1 MSLDDQRKRIDE
13 LDEQILNLLNE
24 RVRCAA
30 EIGRIKHQNGG
41 EIYVASR
48 EEQVFRKLEAPC
60 FAFTAV
66 ICINRVG

>member
-13 LDEQILNLLNE
+13 LDEQILQLLNE

-30 EIGRIKHQNGG
+30 EIGRIKRENGG

-48 EEQVFRKLEAPC
+48 EEQVLKKLEVLNKGP
-60 FAFTAV
+60 
-66 ICINRVG
+66 